1 MKTIASAFAGS
12 ILALSALSIA
22 NPAGAQSALVPAP
35 HNVLQLQASGTVE
48 VQQDLLV
55 LTLAA
60 VKDGKDAESVQT
72 QLKQALDAALQ
83 AVRPSAA
90 AQKMEVRTGAFS
102 LSPRYGDKQNITA
115 WQGRAELVLEG
126 RDFPRITEAAARAT
140 TMAISRVAF
149 DLSREQRAA
158 VEQGAQ
164 TSAIAQFKRQAEQL
178 SKEFG
183 FSGYS
188 LREVSINSNSSAP
201 GPMPRMAAMQAPL
214 GSSNAA
220 VPVEAGTAEVTVTVS
235 GSVQM
240 Q

>member
-115 WQGRAELVLEG
+115 WLDG
-126 RDFPRITEAAARAT
+126 
-140 TMAISRVAF
+140 
-149 DLSREQRAA
+149 
-158 VEQGAQ
+158 
-164 TSAIAQFKRQAEQL
+164 
-178 SKEFG
+178 FG
-183 FSGYS
+183 T
-188 LREVSINSNSSAP
+188 LMRLA
-201 GPMPRMAAMQAPL
+201 
-214 GSSNAA
+214 
-220 VPVEAGTAEVTVTVS
+220 
-235 GSVQM
+235 
-240 Q
+240 